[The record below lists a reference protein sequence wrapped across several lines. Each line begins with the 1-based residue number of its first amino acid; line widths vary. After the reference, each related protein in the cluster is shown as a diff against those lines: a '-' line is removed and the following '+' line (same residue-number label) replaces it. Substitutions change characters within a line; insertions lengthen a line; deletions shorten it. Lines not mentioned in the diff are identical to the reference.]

1 MIYEAVIGLEVH
13 VQLNTN
19 TKIFC
24 SCSTRYS
31 GGEPNTCVCEICT
44 GQPGALPVLNE
55 EVLKRAVKTGLALNC
70 SIAGRTKFDR
80 KNYFYPDLPKGY
92 QVSQFDMPICVNGH
106 IMVGG
111 GPASGEAPGFPGGE
125 GPLKKIGI
133 TRIHMEEDAGKNVHG
148 ADGKRSFV
156 DYNRAG
162 IPLLEIVSEPDMRS
176 AAEAREY
183 LEKLKIILK
192 YINVSDCN
200 MEDGSLR
207 CDANVSI
214 RPAGE
219 SKLGTKVEIKNMNS
233 FRGVQKAIEHEIERQ
248 TRVCESGGRVVQETR
263 LYDEARGVTLSM
275 RKKEEAFD
283 YRYFPEPDL
292 PPYDIARATVEAIRA
307 ALPELPDARYA
318 RYRDEMQLN
327 SYDASLIAGNPS
339 LASFFDECAKG
350 YNNYKAVTNWLL
362 GDISKKLNELAENDI
377 FATRIRPAHLL
388 DMLKLID
395 NQTISGKI
403 AKTVIDE
410 IFASG
415 ESVGSIVERLGLVQI
430 SDNSQILA
438 IIGEVLSEN
447 PGSVADYLGGK
458 EAAAGFLVGQIMKK
472 TKGRANP
479 KIVNETLKS
488 ELAKL
493 KNA

>member
-1 MIYEAVIGLEVH
+1 MKFEAVIGLEVH

-31 GGEPNTCVCEICT
+31 GNEPNTSVCEICS
-44 GQPGALPVLNE
+44 GQPGVLPVLNE

-70 SIAGRTKFDR
+70 AIAKRTKFDR

-92 QVSQFDMPICVNGH
+92 QVSQFDMPICEKGYIAVIDAAAAG
-106 IMVGG
+106 
-111 GPASGEAPGFPGGE
+111 AKQE
-125 GPLKKIGI
+125 KKIGI

-148 ADGKRSFV
+148 ADGKNSFV

-162 IPLLEIVSEPDMRS
+162 VPLLEIVSEPDLRS
-176 AAEAREY
+176 AAEAKEY
-183 LEKLKIILK
+183 LEKLKTILK
-192 YINVSDCN
+192 YIDVSDCN

-207 CDANVSI
+207 CDANVSV
-214 RPAGE
+214 RPGGE
-219 SKLGTKVEIKNMNS
+219 TKLGTKVEIKNMNS
-233 FRGVQKAIEHEIERQ
+233 FRGVQKAIEYEIERQ
-248 TRVCESGGRVVQETR
+248 SKVCESGSRIIQETR

-292 PPYDIARATVEAIRA
+292 PPYDVAAKDIEAIRA
-307 ALPELPDARYA
+307 ALPELPDAKFA
-318 RYRDEMQLN
+318 RYTGEMQL
-327 SYDASLIAGNPS
+327 SEYDASLISNNPS
-339 LASFFDECAKG
+339 LAAFFDECAKN
-350 YNNYKAVTNWLL
+350 YTNYKAITNWLL
-362 GDISKKLNELAENDI
+362 GDISKKMNELAISDI
-377 FATRIRPAHLL
+377 FAAKIRPAHLL

-395 NQTISGKI
+395 DQTISGKI

-410 IFASG
+410 IFNTG
-415 ESVGSIVERLGLVQI
+415 EKVEKIIERLGLVQI
-430 SDNSQILA
+430 TDNSFILKV
-438 IIGEVLSEN
+438 IGEVLTEN
-447 PGSVADYLGGK
+447 PKSVSDFISGK
-458 EAAAGFLVGQIMKK
+458 EAAVGFLVGQIMKK
-472 TKGRANP
+472 TKGKANP
-479 KIVNETLKS
+479 GIVNQTLKG